1 MADSNVYTVS
11 EICVYLTPS
20 LSWVDFILG
29 GCLPVETKMATGS
42 SMYPFYDLESH
53 AKKALLPNCS
63 SKCCKADSYWSSL
76 VHKSLNE
83 SLCL

>member
-11 EICVYLTPS
+11 EICIYLTPS

-29 GCLPVETKMATGS
+29 GVSPVETKIIPAAQC
-42 SMYPFYDLESH
+42 PFYDLEPH
-53 AKKALLPNCS
+53 AKKALLLCS
-63 SKCCKADSYWSSL
+63 SKCKADSYWPSL